1 MASRIAGIDLPIKK
15 KIEYGL
21 TYVYGIG
28 LHTSQRILAEAKVD
42 GNKRV
47 DELTDAELRVINE
60 IVDKNF
66 QVEGELKQQIN
77 KNIRR
82 LKDIKC
88 YRGIRHKL
96 GLPVRGQRTRTN
108 AVTRKGKNIAIG
120 GLNPK
125 VTKT

>member
-1 MASRIAGIDLPIKK
+1 MAARIAGIDLPIKK

-28 LHTSQRILAEAKVD
+28 LHTSQKILAEAKVD
-42 GNKRV
+42 KSKRV
-47 DELTDAELRVINE
+47 NELTDSELRVINE
-60 IVDKNF
+60 IVDKKY

-96 GLPVRGQRTRTN
+96 GLPVRGQRTRNN